1 MQKEKARSWTAC
13 GLFVIASIIAGCSS
27 AGEDPASAESV
38 HQDQEAVSTCAL
50 TAGMSS
56 AQKAALSDGV
66 QVTADPTKP
75 NARTLVAP
83 HWCACCDQLI
93 ALANRDCASYRQGW
107 YAANAIC
114 SNACGLCGRDSAYSN
129 ISYECAPDP

>member
-1 MQKEKARSWTAC
+1 MQKKRARTWTAC
-13 GLFVIASIIAGCSS
+13 CLFVIAGILAGCSS
-27 AGEDPASAESV
+27 AAEDRTSAESV
-38 HQDQEAVSTCAL
+38 QQGQEAVSSCGI

-56 AQKAALSDGV
+56 AQKAELSNGV

-75 NARTLVAP
+75 NARTLAAP
-83 HWCACCDQLI
+83 NWCVCCDQLL

-107 YAANAIC
+107 YAANALC
-114 SNACGLCGRDSAYSN
+114 NSPCGLCGRDDAYSK